1 MKIDIAPRFNMH
13 AFSDPTEL
21 SQGLLASIVKPV
33 LQWISLQNLK
43 AQIKNERTALRR
55 LNDSQLRDIGLN
67 RSEAMLESN
76 RGFSD
81 IPFKRVKPSAD

>member
-1 MKIDIAPRFNMH
+1 MKIDIAPRLNMH

-21 SQGLLASIVKPV
+21 CQGRLASIVKPV

-43 AQIKNERTALRR
+43 TQIKNERAALRR

-81 IPFKRVKPSAD
+81 IPLNRVKPSAG